1 MRGLVLHSLGAW
13 RTGVRNR
20 GVQALLALA
29 VFVVGLSWLTASFS
43 GRQPQTVAFDM
54 GISLVRLLG
63 ALLAA
68 FWVQELLVRDIERR
82 TVFWALAYPVSRTA
96 YLLGRSVGVFALLG
110 LYVALMATMLFL
122 TLKLVGLDGYQQAF
136 PVQMGWGYALTF
148 LLIFLDLVVIA
159 CFAVA
164 LASQATVA
172 MLPFFAALALA
183 FSARMIGPVQQY
195 LLEQIEQIKD
205 TTSST
210 SLRPIIESLSWVLP
224 DLSRLDVRE
233 TVLYG
238 YWPSTGDIVFSS
250 LQAGFYGALLLV
262 LASWVFERREFE

>member
-1 MRGLVLHSLGAW
+1 MHGLVVHSLGAW

-20 GVQALLALA
+20 GVQALFALA
-29 VFVVGLSWLTASFS
+29 VFVVGLSWMTASFS

-68 FWVQELLVRDIERR
+68 FWVQELFVRDIERR
-82 TVFWALAYPVSRTA
+82 TVFWTLAYPISRSV
-96 YLLGRSVGVFALLG
+96 YLLGRSIGVFALLG
-110 LYVALMATMLFL
+110 LYVLLMAGMLFL
-122 TLKLVGLDGYQQAF
+122 TLKLVGLDGYQQAH
-136 PVQMGWGYALTF
+136 PVQLGWGYALTF

-195 LLEQIEQIKD
+195 LLEQVQGEGL
-205 TTSST
+205 SA
-210 SLRPIIESLSWVLP
+210 SLAPLVKSFSWILP
-224 DLSRLDVRE
+224 DLSRLDMRE

-238 YWPSTGDIVFSS
+238 NWPETGDIVFST
-250 LQAGFYGALLLV
+250 LQAGFYGALLLA
-262 LASWVFERREFE
+262 LAAWIFERREFE

>member
-1 MRGLVLHSLGAW
+1 MRGLVFHSLGAW
-13 RTGVRNR
+13 RTGIRNR
-20 GVQALLALA
+20 GVQALFILGVL
-29 VFVVGLSWLTASFS
+29 VVALSWLTASFS
-43 GRQPQTVAFDM
+43 GRQPQTVALDM

-110 LYVALMATMLFL
+110 FYVALMASMLYL
-122 TLKLVGLDGYQQAF
+122 TLKLVGLEGYEQAH
-136 PVQMGWGYALTF
+136 PVQIGWGYALTF
-148 LLIFLDLVVIA
+148 LLIFLDLVVVA
-159 CFAVA
+159 CFALA

-172 MLPFFAALALA
+172 MLPFFATLALA
-183 FSARMIGPVQQY
+183 FSARMVGPVQQY
-195 LLEQIEQIKD
+195 LLEQIKESGISA
-205 TTSST
+205 T
-210 SLRPIIESLSWVLP
+210 LRPVIENLSWVLP

-238 YWPSTGDIVFSS
+238 YWPAQGDLVLSS
-250 LQAGFYGALLLV
+250 LQAAVYGMLLLV
-262 LASWVFERREFE
+262 LAAWVFERREFE

>member
-1 MRGLVLHSLGAW
+1 MHGLVLHSLGAW

-20 GVQALLALA
+20 GVQALFVLA
-29 VFVVGLSWLTASFS
+29 VFVVGLSWVTASFS

-82 TVFWALAYPVSRTA
+82 TVFWALAYPVSRSA
-96 YLLGRSVGVFALLG
+96 YLLGRSVGIFALLA
-110 LYVALMATMLFL
+110 LYVALMAAMLYI
-122 TLKLVGLDGYQQAF
+122 TLKLVGLDGYQQAH

-148 LLIFLDLVVIA
+148 LLILLDLVVIA

-183 FSARMIGPVQQY
+183 FSARMVGPVQQY
-195 LLEQIEQIKD
+195 LLEQVKETGLSASFRPVIEKV
-205 TTSST
+205 
-210 SLRPIIESLSWVLP
+210 SWILP

-238 YWPSTGDIVFSS
+238 YWPKAGDIAFSS
-250 LQAGFYGALLLV
+250 LQAGVYGALLLV
-262 LASWVFERREFE
+262 LAAWVFERREFE

>member
-1 MRGLVLHSLGAW
+1 MHGLVVHSLGAW

-29 VFVVGLSWLTASFS
+29 LFVVALSWLTASFS
-43 GRQPQTVAFDM
+43 GRQPQTVALDM

-82 TVFWALAYPVSRTA
+82 TVFWALAYPVGRAT
-96 YLLGRSVGVFALLG
+96 YLLGRSAGVFALLA
-110 LYVALMATMLFL
+110 LYVALMAAMLYF
-122 TLKLVGLDGYQQAF
+122 TLKLVGLDGYQQAH
-136 PVQMGWGYALTF
+136 PVRMGWGYALTF
-148 LLIFLDLVVIA
+148 LLIFLDLAVIT
-159 CFAVA
+159 CFAAA

-172 MLPFFAALALA
+172 MLPFFATLALA

-195 LLEQIEQIKD
+195 LLEQIEGD
-205 TTSST
+205 RLSAA
-210 SLRPIIESLSWVLP
+210 LRPAVEGISWILP

-238 YWPSTGDIVFSS
+238 HWPAPGDLAFSG
-250 LQAGFYGALLLV
+250 LHAAAYGALLLA
-262 LASWVFERREFE
+262 LAAWAFERREFE